1 MRETA
6 SSNFGAADDRESRR
20 HWFREHTASWVRAM
34 NTDDEGPDEADGI
47 TDRMDALVRAWDQ
60 EGVTGEI
67 LRPLL
72 TDGSAHVRVAA
83 AAYLLQ
89 RGETAPAFDVL
100 QAAADDDAQVLAA
113 SAADSVLLV
122 RRRQQSR

>member
-1 MRETA
+1 MTTEHD
-6 SSNFGAADDRESRR
+6 SDPESRR
-20 HWFREHTASWVRAM
+20 NRFREHTASWVRAM
-34 NTDDEGPDEADGI
+34 KTDDERPDEADRI
-47 TDRMDALVRAWDQ
+47 TDRMDALVRAWDE

-83 AAYLLQ
+83 ATYLLQ

-100 QAAADDDAQVLAA
+100 QAAADDDAQGLA
-113 SAADSVLLV
+113 SSTADSVLLV
-122 RRRQQSR
+122 WRRHQSR